1 MLESGDVIILC
12 VFQLSSI
19 EWSMAKSRQAEAM
32 NIAEQKQYGKVPEIS
47 HPYHP
52 HMRRCTA

>member
-32 NIAEQKQYGKVPEIS
+32 NIAEQKQYGKVPAIKLVLILI
-47 HPYHP
+47 HIILI
-52 HMRRCTA
+52 